1 MLQQYIRVTFLGSV
15 FLFLFAA
22 LSLAALPPA
31 PHPGSSMAGTGAQA
45 AKSQT
50 SPSGVELP
58 EGTKI
63 IGNWEDGT
71 EMKLKPQE
79 AVALLFVSDI
89 VDLQISCHMDF
100 DRYCSIQELVN
111 GIKTKVFGLKRLTR
125 DPRQDVN
132 YSYSF
137 KATGG
142 ETYQIAAVPRRPG
155 LGGWLFVQ
163 GPRLSEYCFNPKGP
177 ATDKDKKIRDPG
189 FQIQGGDFTR

>member
-1 MLQQYIRVTFLGSV
+1 MLQQYIRVTLLGSV
-15 FLFLFAA
+15 FLFVFAA
-22 LSLAALPPA
+22 LSLAVLPLSPYS
-31 PHPGSSMAGTGAQA
+31 GSSMPAVGAQA
-45 AKSQT
+45 AQSST

-63 IGNWEDGT
+63 TGNWEDGT
-71 EMKLKPQE
+71 DMKLKPQE

-100 DRYCSIQELVN
+100 HRYCSIQELVN

-125 DPRQDVN
+125 DPGQDVN

-137 KATGG
+137 EATGK
-142 ETYQIAAVPRRPG
+142 ETYQISAVPRRPG
-155 LGGWLFVQ
+155 LGGWLFVR
-163 GPRLSEYCFNPKGP
+163 GTSLAEYYFNPKGP

-189 FQIQGGDFTR
+189 FNTEGKSFTR